1 MNVTYTLPAMNDTAS
16 VIAALIVLLVVLII
30 NIILGCQTKK
40 MNAAKGI
47 PGGFW
52 WGFFLGV
59 AGVIV
64 VALRPYHPNMYK

>member
-1 MNVTYTLPAMNDTAS
+1 MNVTYTLPAVNDG
-16 VIAALIVLLVVLII
+16 VALLSTFVLLAIILII

-40 MNAAKGI
+40 MNAAKGLN
-47 PGGFW
+47 GGFW

-64 VALRPYHPNMYK
+64 VALRPYHPSMYK

>member
-1 MNVTYTLPAMNDTAS
+1 MNVTYTLPAVNDG
-16 VIAALIVLLVVLII
+16 VALLSTFVFLAIILII

-40 MNAAKGI
+40 MNAAKGLN
-47 PGGFW
+47 GGFW

-59 AGVIV
+59 TGVIV

>member
-1 MNVTYTLPAMNDTAS
+1 MNVTYTLSAVNDG
-16 VIAALIVLLVVLII
+16 VALLSTFVLLAIILII

-59 AGVIV
+59 TGVIV
-64 VALRPYHPNMYK
+64 VALRPYHPSMYK

>member
-1 MNVTYTLPAMNDTAS
+1 MNVTYTLPAVNDG
-16 VIAALIVLLVVLII
+16 VALLSTFVFLAIILII

-40 MNAAKGI
+40 MNAAKGLN
-47 PGGFW
+47 GGFW

-64 VALRPYHPNMYK
+64 VALRPYHPSMYK